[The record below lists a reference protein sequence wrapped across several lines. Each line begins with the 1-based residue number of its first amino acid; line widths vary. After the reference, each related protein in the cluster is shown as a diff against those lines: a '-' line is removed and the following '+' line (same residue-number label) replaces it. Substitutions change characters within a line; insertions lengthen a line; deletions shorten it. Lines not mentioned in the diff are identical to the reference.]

1 MKIFLF
7 LLSAVAINSFSSNIS
22 YEGVSQEIKIGI
34 VNPIEVYHR
43 VPEGEQRIQNL
54 QEKLKSQIE
63 ELQQEQN
70 NLFRDKRNLENDA
83 SVMTADNYKKKEE
96 EYKNREEQF
105 QQKIAIFRQKE
116 MQQEQM
122 IAQDFQDK
130 FNSAVSD
137 VARNNSYTLILSS
150 QAVAYAAPIV
160 RDDITEQVILKMKS
174 S

>member
-1 MKIFLF
+1 MSKLQ
-7 LLSAVAINSFSSNIS
+7 LDH
-22 YEGVSQEIKIGI
+22 I
-34 VNPIEVYHR
+34 VE
-43 VPEGEQRIQNL
+43 
-54 QEKLKSQIE
+54 LKTCWTI
-63 ELQQEQN
+63 L
-70 NLFRDKRNLENDA
+70 
-83 SVMTADNYKKKEE
+83 
-96 EYKNREEQF
+96 
-105 QQKIAIFRQKE
+105 QKIAIFRQKE